1 VYKCRTF
8 LGPWGFREL
17 FFRLP
22 MMEKQS
28 ERLAQEDSDSF
39 EKRQKGETIGAT
51 WVVKL
56 RAHNGSNG

>member
-1 VYKCRTF
+1 
-8 LGPWGFREL
+8 
-17 FFRLP
+17 